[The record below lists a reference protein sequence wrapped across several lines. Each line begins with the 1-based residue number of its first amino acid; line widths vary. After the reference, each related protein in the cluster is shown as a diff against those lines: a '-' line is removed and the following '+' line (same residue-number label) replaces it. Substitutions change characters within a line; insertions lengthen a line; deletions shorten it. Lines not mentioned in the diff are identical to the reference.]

1 MACVPAYLRLVER
14 GLTISTSAAPS
25 NQCTFIYFCACTL
38 YQAAGITRPTSEISP
53 SLAQEALEQLKHK
66 INTLEREL
74 QDIKL
79 KVKKEKKTLS
89 KLLT

>member
-1 MACVPAYLRLVER
+1 MHILFTSVLV
-14 GLTISTSAAPS
+14 
-25 NQCTFIYFCACTL
+25 L
-38 YQAAGITRPTSEISP
+38 YQAVGITRPTSEISP

-79 KVKKEKKTLS
+79 KVKKREKD
-89 KLLT
+89 LLRFA